1 MKTVIKQSLLLL
13 PILIA
18 VVFVAAPE
26 GFATEYLNGK
36 LDVVGYLE
44 DFTAWRPQKSKQ
56 EDKGYFSNSR
66 STFYLK
72 WSSKIIE
79 CPNYQVSFHGILR
92 DFYES
97 AFDIDHDY
105 SEASNSNDH
114 NRFRTEKGNNR
125 LREIYTDIASGPFQI
140 RMGKQVATWG
150 EADGFRLADIINP
163 LDQSWHWTLEAWE
176 DLVIPINMIRAWYK
190 TDLPGDISF
199 ETVFIPDHFAPTR
212 LAPYGM
218 NWGVPS
224 ITRQF
229 WLNLT
234 QSTPHNSISNYE
246 LGFRIGAKIK
256 GYDIYLQYFHT
267 RNDDPI
273 FTDNYPKLLKGVLFG
288 GEKLFEFKRY
298 NFLGGT
304 ITGYNDW
311 AKSVLRSE
319 WGLNIGQK
327 FNTTLTGAP
336 PFGIRSQDTFSYMIG
351 FDRPTMVPYLSAWNN
366 YRSYFISMQMF
377 QTYILHPA
385 PGLVRPP
392 NFGSKESTFTAFT
405 LILETGFRND
415 SIVPNMLV
423 AYSTTGWGFF
433 LPSVKYK
440 IGSHW
445 RFILG
450 GGVYWGH
457 SKTEGM
463 GIFRNNDEVTF
474 KIRYEF

>member
-1 MKTVIKQSLLLL
+1 MKTVIKQISLLL

-36 LDVVGYLE
+36 LDVSGYLE
-44 DFTAWRPQKSKQ
+44 NFTAWRPQKSKQ

-66 STFYLK
+66 NTFYLEGGYK
-72 WSSKIIE
+72 FIE
-79 CPNYQVSFHGILR
+79 CPNYQVSFYGVLR
-92 DFYES
+92 NFYES

-114 NRFRTEKGNNR
+114 NRFRTEKGNSR
-125 LREIYTDIASGPFQI
+125 LRELYTDISSGPFQVRI
-140 RMGKQVATWG
+140 GKQVATWG

-163 LDQSWHWTLEAWE
+163 LDQSWHWTFEAWE
-176 DLVIPINMIRAWYK
+176 DLVIPLTMIRAWWK
-190 TDLPGDISF
+190 TQLPGDISF
-199 ETVFIPDHFAPTR
+199 ETVFIPDKFQPTK
-212 LAPYGM
+212 LAPPLM
-218 NWGVPS
+218 NWAVPS

-229 WLNLT
+229 WLNIN
-234 QSTPHNSISNYE
+234 QSKPHNSIDNFE
-246 LGFRIGAKIK
+246 LGFRVGAKIK
-256 GYDIYLQYFHT
+256 GYDIYLQYFYT
-267 RNDDPI
+267 RSDEPV
-273 FTDNYPKLLKGVLFG
+273 FTDNAQKLFKGVLFG
-288 GEKLFEFKRY
+288 GEKLFVFPRY
-298 NFLGGT
+298 SFFGGT
-304 ITGYNDW
+304 VTGYNDW
-311 AKSVLRSE
+311 TKAVLRSE
-319 WGLNIGQK
+319 WGFNFGQK

-336 PFGIRSQDTFSYMIG
+336 PFGIRSQDVFTYMIG
-351 FDRPTMVPYLSAWNN
+351 FDRPTTIPYLSAWNS

-377 QTYILHPA
+377 QRYILHPA
-385 PGLVRPP
+385 PGWVRPP
-392 NFGSKESTFTAFT
+392 DMGPNDTTLTAFT
-405 LILETGFRND
+405 LIVETGFRND
-415 SIVPNMLV
+415 SIVPNMLL
-423 AYSTTGWGFF
+423 AYATTGWGFF
-433 LPSVKYK
+433 LPSIKYK